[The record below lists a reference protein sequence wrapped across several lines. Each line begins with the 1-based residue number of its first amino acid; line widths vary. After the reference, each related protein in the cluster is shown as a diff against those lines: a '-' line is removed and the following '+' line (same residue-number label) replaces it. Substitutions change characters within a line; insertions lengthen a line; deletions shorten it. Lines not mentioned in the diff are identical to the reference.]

1 MRPEGKGSR
10 TTLLVF
16 SILVSLAQFDPSDG
30 IPLCVSPFHGT
41 QLSHPTGSSG
51 GPKAAVRPNV
61 CCLSPEGGRSAVVTV
76 RAHRPPPKR
85 KCCCRQCW
93 KGRRAAGPGRR
104 QKGRR
109 CRKSKGSGRKRTSK
123 NMCFPSSVNVSVTVQ
138 TIPRLWSG
146 DGRFAQRLPQ

>member
-1 MRPEGKGSR
+1 MLFSCDKSVCKDMRPEGKGSR

-76 RAHRPPPKR
+76 RAHRPPPNGNAAVGNAGREDGQQDLEGDR
-85 KCCCRQCW
+85 KGEGAG
-93 KGRRAAGPGRR
+93 KVKEAAGKEPA
-104 QKGRR
+104 
-109 CRKSKGSGRKRTSK
+109 RTCAS
-123 NMCFPSSVNVSVTVQ
+123 
-138 TIPRLWSG
+138 L
-146 DGRFAQRLPQ
+146 LPLMSP